1 MNEMTQLKSM
11 IDGLKKRRVGFKKQL
26 DEFKALQGEI
36 ASLEV
41 RAESDPVARGKLK
54 KLEAMMKSGG
64 EQLHQQIV
72 SKVAKVEKT
81 FSQLG
86 KQLKQ
91 LAPDGEAKAGV
102 TAEPVKAAPVLAK
115 KHRRSFV

>member
-11 IDGLKKRRVGFKKQL
+11 IDGLKKRRMGFKKQL
-26 DEFKALQGEI
+26 DDFKALQGEI
-36 ASLEV
+36 AALEA
-41 RAESDPVARGKLK
+41 RAESDPVARGKLQ

-72 SKVAKVEKT
+72 SKVAMAEKT

-91 LAPDGEAKAGV
+91 LAPEDDAKASAM
-102 TAEPVKAAPVLAK
+102 AEPVKAAPVLAK